1 MRWLYPCLC
10 LAGCTSYGYG
20 ASQTSMVGRA
30 SNSTATADLT
40 VEQRSVEVTMFA
52 TLGRVLLFGEGGL
65 SAFTV
70 RERRG
75 GDAMEPDD
83 IGLGDRSAIGGGYM
97 LPLDRVTVTPF
108 ASYSISLANSALT
121 GTSEGDDLLESTLY
135 GGPGAGVE
143 VLLRR
148 DGVTPYVRAGV
159 ERLRGAVLPGLFDA
173 TGGDAG
179 TAFTATAVMFT
190 VGLRGEMYHQ

>member
-30 SNSTATADLT
+30 SNSTDTADLT

-97 LPLDRVTVTPF
+97 LQPCILMQRVPYTAVFGELEGTF
-108 ASYSISLANSALT
+108 SISGYSNAAENT
-121 GTSEGDDLLESTLY
+121 TTY
-135 GGPGAGVE
+135 GGKTHVVFQQAY
-143 VLLRR
+143 RN
-148 DGVTPYVRAGV
+148 
-159 ERLRGAVLPGLFDA
+159 
-173 TGGDAG
+173 
-179 TAFTATAVMFT
+179 T
-190 VGLRGEMYHQ
+190 VHEFWALSLD